1 MSARYQHCLLLAAFG
16 ACLSLTSV
24 PALAAATMSVNF
36 ETFPLGALPGGAD
49 LRTPGNANTWW
60 VPDNAATGAEVQAG
74 VGRGGSQGLYVFN
87 RGNGNDGV
95 IDNVKSGR
103 LAQTAG
109 ESSTGAP
116 NNTFYSEFWFRT
128 ESRSTVESFQF
139 KTESW
144 GADRTTWLAFLSY
157 DQTFVAP
164 GPDDGKIYVEAS
176 GFSADGG
183 SVDNALLATLDWG
196 EWYRVATQVLFVDGA
211 DNDVVTYSIFDD
223 LGALVGTLNNKTWE
237 EGQRFYGLNGG
248 NLVAPDAVGF
258 QMRGSDVAARGVYI
272 DDVFAATEPAATVP
286 EPATPWLLLVG
297 LAVAGRAAGRRR
309 ASGVGARLSSPAK
322 WRSQK

>member
-1 MSARYQHCLLLAAFG
+1 MFARYQHRLLVAAFG
-16 ACLSLTSV
+16 AVLSLTSV
-24 PALAAATMSVNF
+24 PALAAAMSVNF

-49 LRTPGNANTWW
+49 PRMPGDANTWW

-95 IDNVKSGR
+95 VDNVKSGR
-103 LAQTAG
+103 LSQTAG

-116 NNTFYSEFWFRT
+116 NNTFASEFWFRT
-128 ESRSTVESFQF
+128 ESRSAVNSFLF

-144 GADRTTWLAFLSY
+144 GADRTTWLAFLSH
-157 DQTFVAP
+157 DQTSVAP

-183 SVDNALLATLDWG
+183 TFENALLPTLSWG
-196 EWYRVATQVLFVDGA
+196 EWYRVATHVLFVDGP

-223 LGALVGTLNNKTWE
+223 LGGLVGTLNNKTWE
-237 EGQRFYGLNGG
+237 EGQRFHGFNGG
-248 NLVAPDAVGF
+248 NLVAPDAIGF
-258 QMRGSDVAARGVYI
+258 QMRASDVAARGVYI
-272 DDVFAATEPAATVP
+272 DDVLVSTVLVSTVP
-286 EPATPWLLLVG
+286 EPTTAWLLLVG
-297 LAVAGRAAGRRR
+297 VAAVARRAA
-309 ASGVGARLSSPAK
+309 VQMARS
-322 WRSQK
+322 RMN